1 MKYTFG
7 SFKTF
12 GHSVLS
18 VIIFLAILKIALIG
32 WRISTN
38 AMSNIFGYDAT
49 TGSGGSNGIP
59 TLPGSEVATN
69 ARYPLLTSVRRSIPE
84 VVRRPVQFYSV
95 R

>member
-1 MKYTFG
+1 
-7 SFKTF
+7 
-12 GHSVLS
+12 
-18 VIIFLAILKIALIG
+18 
-32 WRISTN
+32 
-38 AMSNIFGYDAT
+38 MSNIFGYDAT